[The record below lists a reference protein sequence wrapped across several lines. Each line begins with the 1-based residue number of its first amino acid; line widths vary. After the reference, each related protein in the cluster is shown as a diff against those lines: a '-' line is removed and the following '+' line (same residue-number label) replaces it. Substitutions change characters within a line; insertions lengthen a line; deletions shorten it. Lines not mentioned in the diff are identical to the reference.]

1 MTSKSIKNHTHH
13 SPSSQVMPPKRKIG
27 EVVESSNSEKLSS
40 SEATF
45 THYLVYNEGNSS
57 KFYEVSRNQDKV
69 MIRYGRIGTDGIS
82 SNKEFAG
89 DINAAEKFVTKTI
102 HEKTKKGYSE
112 VSSDNVIIPSD
123 QAAVTSTSSTS
134 MNSELVSSG
143 PIIISSGNL
152 ADDLESGQKVFIK
165 GSSAMPYTL
174 KKFDG
179 NTYIYI
185 YILIHDCS
193 INPILYITIKV
204 DTPALVLVGL

>member
-1 MTSKSIKNHTHH
+1 M
-13 SPSSQVMPPKRKIG
+13 PSKRKIG

-40 SEATF
+40 SEAT
-45 THYLVYNEGNSS
+45 TIHYLVCNEGTSS

-69 MIRYGRIGTDGIS
+69 MIRYGRIGTDGVS

-102 HEKTKKGYSE
+102 HEKMKKGYSE
-112 VSSDNVIIPSD
+112 VSSDNATTKVMPSD
-123 QAAVTSTSSTS
+123 QVEVIGTSSS
-134 MNSELVSSG
+134 MSSELLSSVG
-143 PIIISSGNL
+143 PIISSGNL

-179 NTYIYI
+179 NYIYMI
-185 YILIHDCS
+185 DS
-193 INPILYITIKV
+193 
-204 DTPALVLVGL
+204 

>member
-1 MTSKSIKNHTHH
+1 
-13 SPSSQVMPPKRKIG
+13 MPPKRKID
-27 EVVESSNSEKLSS
+27 EVVESSNSEKVSS
-40 SEATF
+40 SEST
-45 THYLVYNEGNSS
+45 TTRYLVCNEGTSS

-89 DINAAEKFVTKTI
+89 DIIAAEKFVMKTI

-112 VSSDNVIIPSD
+112 LSSDNATMPRD
-123 QAAVTSTSSTS
+123 QVAVNGTSAS
-134 MNSELVSSG
+134 MSSELVSSG
-143 PIIISSGNL
+143 PIISSGNL

-179 NTYIYI
+179 KYIY
-185 YILIHDCS
+185 Y
-193 INPILYITIKV
+193 
-204 DTPALVLVGL
+204 

>member
-1 MTSKSIKNHTHH
+1 M
-13 SPSSQVMPPKRKIG
+13 PSKRKIG

-40 SEATF
+40 SEASTI
-45 THYLVYNEGNSS
+45 HYLVCNEGTSS

-69 MIRYGRIGTDGIS
+69 MIRYGRIGTDGVS

-102 HEKTKKGYSE
+102 HEKMKKGYSE
-112 VSSDNVIIPSD
+112 VSSDNATTMPSD
-123 QAAVTSTSSTS
+123 QVEVIGTSSS
-134 MNSELVSSG
+134 MSSELLSSG
-143 PIIISSGNL
+143 PIISSGNL

-179 NTYIYI
+179 NYIHI
-185 YILIHDCS
+185 IDS
-193 INPILYITIKV
+193 
-204 DTPALVLVGL
+204 